1 MSEKLSLKSLDAR
14 LTEWEELT
22 KGLNDELATLQAES
36 TEQLERTSA
45 RFDAVRADL
54 DSALSG
60 IAKKLEKANHEVAY
74 IAHLA
79 RRHEEILNELT
90 QDLFCSKCFTWL
102 YAIGFVLMSLFLLWR
117 L

>member
-14 LTEWEELT
+14 LSEWEALT
-22 KGLNDELATLQAES
+22 QGLNDELASLQAES
-36 TEQLERTSA
+36 SEQLERTSA
-45 RFDAVRADL
+45 RFDAIRADL

-60 IAKKLEKANHEVAY
+60 IAKKLDKANHEVAY

-79 RRHEEILNELT
+79 RRHEEILNELSN
-90 QDLFCSKCFTWL
+90 DLFCSKCFTWL
-102 YAIGFVLMSLFLLWR
+102 YAAGFVIVSLFLLWR

>member
-1 MSEKLSLKSLDAR
+1 MTEKLTLKSLDAR

-22 KGLNDELATLQAES
+22 KGLNDELATLQVES
-36 TEQLERTSA
+36 AEQLERTSA
-45 RFDAVRADL
+45 RFDAIRSDL

-60 IAKKLEKANHEVAY
+60 IAKKLDKANSEVVY

-79 RRHEEILNELT
+79 RRHEEVLNELT
-90 QDLFCSKCFTWL
+90 NDLFCSKCFTWL
-102 YAIGFVLMSLFLLWR
+102 YAVGFVFVSIFLIWR